1 MCRTEIFSRRGPEM
15 LDRLL
20 GWLWRFS
27 AWSWRPHGS
36 CFGWLWQSSAWSW
49 RPHGSR
55 FGGFHE
61 HLEFSEFKIWVTD
74 LLRRS
79 VLKDVSNEIT
89 VQVGSKEAL
98 CRVYDPPTPKSFP
111 GWGGSGGVNNSS
123 SNSWTSHTPLQPQG
137 VGGYIYIYIYIY
149 ICIYLYIHIYI

>member
-1 MCRTEIFSRRGPEM
+1 MALTVLRVVLE
-15 LDRLL
+15 
-20 GWLWRFS
+20 
-27 AWSWRPHGS
+27 ASWKLFWVALTV
-36 CFGWLWQSSAWSW
+36 FGVVLEATWQSSAWSW

-98 CRVYDPPTPKSFP
+98 CRVYDPSPPRVSL
-111 GWGGSGGVNNSS
+111 GGEDQEG
-123 SNSWTSHTPLQPQG
+123 
-137 VGGYIYIYIYIY
+137 
-149 ICIYLYIHIYI
+149 

>member
-1 MCRTEIFSRRGPEM
+1 MEVVLGGSDSLRRDLE
-15 LDRLL
+15 
-20 GWLWRFS
+20 
-27 AWSWRPHGS
+27 AT
-36 CFGWLWQSSAWSW
+36 WQSSAWSW

-74 LLRRS
+74 LLQRS

-98 CRVYDPPTPKSFP
+98 CRVCPPLPPQEFP
-111 GWGGSGGVNNSS
+111 W
-123 SNSWTSHTPLQPQG
+123 
-137 VGGYIYIYIYIY
+137 VGRIRRGK
-149 ICIYLYIHIYI
+149 